1 MIIIMKAGHE
11 KAMYNK
17 IIMIF
22 DTIFPLSKYLFYF
35 NLLKVKKKK

>member
-1 MIIIMKAGHE
+1 MKAGHE

-35 NLLKVKKKK
+35 IKSKKINKMFY